1 MSLFDSKKY
10 WESDPRKAFGAFVA
24 SEEFV
29 RLGRRRRSS
38 ESDATADRPLR
49 PSSQRIYQTMF
60 NHFANW
66 LDNEGVKFGDVANEH
81 IAAFLDQPA
90 DDPEGEGLTVRL
102 ASKIRLVYVRILERI
117 FTHLKVEP
125 NPASMVVLDKNK
137 SFKLGKEDG
146 KSFLSSD
153 ETVSF
158 MANLPVVRPF
168 DKDLDVDPTWKKRR
182 NRAMLAMLIGAG
194 LKVSEV
200 IAIEAASID
209 PVNSDGSMPL
219 NLKSWESAGTSRPH
233 RAMLRPFA
241 VKEVL
246 AWKKE
251 LDHLKIPGKLMFPAN
266 LVPKKRKNN
275 RPVNQLDHATVY
287 RIVKEVFVA
296 AGIDVARMG
305 GRTLRNTFAIHEL
318 ETQPAELVNE
328 FLGHRQPR
336 STQRYMPYTSKASK
350 LKRRAK

>member
-1 MSLFDSKKY
+1 MSLFDSKEY
-10 WESDPRKAFGAFVA
+10 WENDPRKAFGAFVA

-29 RLGRRRRSS
+29 KLGRRRRSS
-38 ESDATADRPLR
+38 VADATDERPLR
-49 PSSQRIYQTMF
+49 ASSQRIYQAMF
-60 NHFANW
+60 NHYANW
-66 LDNEGVKFGDVANEH
+66 LDDKGVKFSDVTNEH
-81 IAAFLDQPA
+81 ITAFLDQPA
-90 DDPEGEGLTVRL
+90 DAVEGEGQTVRL

-117 FTHLKVEP
+117 FAHLKIEP
-125 NPASMVVLDKNK
+125 NPAAMVILNKNK
-137 SFKLGKEDG
+137 NFKLGKEEE
-146 KSFLSSD
+146 KSFLSAG
-153 ETVSF
+153 EIVSF
-158 MANLPVVRPF
+158 MDNLPLVRAF
-168 DKDLDVDPTWKKRR
+168 DKDRDIDPTWKKRR

-200 IAIEAASID
+200 IAIEAASIG

-219 NLKSWESAGTSRPH
+219 NLKSWESAGTSRSH

-241 VKEVL
+241 VQEVL

-251 LDHLKIPGKLMFPAN
+251 LDQLKIPGKLMYPAN

-336 STQRYMPYTSKASK
+336 STERYMPYTSKLRK
-350 LKRRAK
+350 RAK